1 MGNINFE
8 IPCADRKTRQKR
20 GLDKYDRKKLFE
32 YERNPRDKNQLNKL
46 ENYIQMHE
54 KITIKNS
61 AMIENTNTNNKT
73 FSMNDPLSTYDSNVD
88 DACGLKVCYLSEIS
102 LIDFLNHSLTSKV
115 FFFYT
120 FSPLF

>member
-73 FSMNDPLSTYDSNVD
+73 FSINDPLSTYDSNVD

-115 FFFYT
+115 FFF
-120 FSPLF
+120 